1 MQQESMEVNSVTL
14 HRSLTRQTLMLGA
27 EREFVLM
34 LGVLAGIFIFSL
46 AQIWAAIM
54 GVALWL
60 VGMFF
65 LTRAGAYDPQLSK
78 TGIRSLR
85 YRWFYQS
92 DATPYANN
100 REVK

>member
-1 MQQESMEVNSVTL
+1 METKDDDNSIPL
-14 HRSLTRQTLMLGA
+14 HRSLTRPILMLGA

-34 LGVLAGIFIFSL
+34 LAVLAGIFIFSL
-46 AQIWAAIM
+46 AKLWAAVI

-65 LTRAGAYDPQLSK
+65 LTRAGRYDPQLSK

-85 YRWFYQS
+85 YRKFYPA
-92 DATPYANN
+92 DATPFA
-100 REVK
+100 RQKEFK

>member
-1 MQQESMEVNSVTL
+1 MSHETEDNSIPL
-14 HRSLTRQTLMLGA
+14 HRALTRPMLMLGA

-46 AQIWAAIM
+46 AQLWAAIV
-54 GVALWL
+54 GVAIWL

-65 LTRAGAYDPQLSK
+65 LTRAGRYDPQLSK

-85 YRWFYQS
+85 FKRFYPA
-92 DATPYANN
+92 DATPHA
-100 REVK
+100 RCKEVQ

>member
-1 MQQESMEVNSVTL
+1 MSTETEDNSIPL
-14 HRSLTRQTLMLGA
+14 HRSLTRPMLMLGA
-27 EREFVLM
+27 EREFVIM

-78 TGIRSLR
+78 TGIRALR
-85 YRWFYQS
+85 FKRFYPA
-92 DATPYANN
+92 DATPHASN
-100 REVK
+100 REIK